1 MTQSQS
7 AVEHRLA
14 DLRSQLHH
22 HNHCYHVLD
31 APQISDAE
39 YDALFDEL
47 VQLEA
52 RHPHSVPADSPSQR
66 VGAPPAPHFEKVEH
80 PLPMLSLDKCT
91 AADELGDWMQRC
103 RNRLT
108 DSSKLS
114 FTCEPKIDGVAV
126 ALTYR
131 EGSLSLA
138 ATRGDGATG
147 ENILANARTVAAV
160 PLRLIGAGFP
170 KEFEVRGE
178 IYMAHADFE
187 RYNAEALQRGDK
199 PLLNPRNGAAGSLRQ
214 LDSRVTAQRPLTM
227 FSYSLGWHDGEWQPD
242 THAEVIRQFADWGL
256 RTNTMTQEVH
266 NLEECLEYIA
276 RLQDTRAT
284 LGYDIDGVVVKVNQL
299 GLQAELGHVTRKPR
313 WAIAFKY
320 PAEEAVT
327 TLLGVDFQVGR
338 TGAITP
344 VARLQP
350 VFVGGVTVT
359 NATLHNMD
367 EIQRLD
373 LHIGDHVM
381 IRRAGDVIPQVRGVI
396 VAKRP
401 EGAAEISVPQF
412 CPACGSPTQR
422 PGDEIVIRCSASHH
436 VCPAQRKEGI
446 RHFASRLALDI
457 DGLGDKIIEQLVDTG
472 LITSPA
478 DLFGLSV
485 EAISEL
491 ERMAE
496 KSAQNLVAALQ
507 ASKQTTLPRF
517 IYALGIREVGEATA
531 LALARHFG
539 DLEALKGAEL
549 EQLEEVAD
557 VGPVVAQSIYRYFRD
572 EENIRVVDS
581 LLAHGIAWVDQ
592 RLNEA
597 VQLLNGEVW
606 VLTGTLQRMPRN
618 QAKAL
623 LQELGAKVAGSV
635 SAKTSVVVAGP
646 GAGSKLA
653 KAKELGIRVLNE
665 DEFILLLQEAGV
677 DVPIY

>member
-1 MTQSQS
+1 MTQPQS

-14 DLRSQLHH
+14 DLRSQLHY

-31 APQISDAE
+31 APEISDAE

-52 RHPHSVPADSPSQR
+52 MHPHSVPADSPSQR

-91 AADELGDWMQRC
+91 DVDELGDWMQRC
-103 RNRLT
+103 RNRLA
-108 DSSKLS
+108 DSSNLT

-160 PLRLIGAGFP
+160 PLKLIGEGFP
-170 KEFEVRGE
+170 KAFEVRGE

-187 RYNAEALQRGDK
+187 RYNAQALQRGDK

-227 FSYSLGWHDGEWQPD
+227 FSYSLGWHDGEWQPQ
-242 THAEVIRQFADWGL
+242 THEEVIRQFADWGL
-256 RTNTMTQEVH
+256 RTNTMTQEVR
-266 NLEECLEYIA
+266 NLDECLAYIA

-396 VAKRP
+396 AAKRP
-401 EGAAEISVPQF
+401 EGAADISIPQV

-422 PGDEIVIRCSASHH
+422 PGDEIVIRCSASQYI
-436 VCPAQRKEGI
+436 CPAQRKEGI

-457 DGLGDKIIEQLVDTG
+457 DGLGDKLIEQLVDTG
-472 LITSPA
+472 LITSAA
-478 DLFGLSV
+478 DLFALSV
-485 EAISEL
+485 GAISEL

-539 DLEALKGAEL
+539 DLEALKVAEL

-557 VGPVVAQSIYRYFRD
+557 IGPVVAQSIHRYFRD
-572 EENIRVVDS
+572 EENVRVLDS
-581 LLAHGIAWVDQ
+581 LLAHGIVWTDQ
-592 RLNEA
+592 RHNEA
-597 VQLLNGEVW
+597 AQLLNGEVW
-606 VLTGTLQRMPRN
+606 VLTGTLERMSRN

-653 KAKELGIRVLNE
+653 KAEELGIRVLNE

-677 DVPIY
+677 DVPM

>member
-1 MTQSQS
+1 MPQSQDD
-7 AVEHRLA
+7 VQHRLLA
-14 DLRSQLHH
+14 LRTELHH

-31 APQISDAE
+31 APEISDAE

-47 VQLEA
+47 LALEA
-52 RHPHSVPADSPSQR
+52 EHPEMAAADSPSQR
-66 VGAPPAPHFEKVEH
+66 VGAPPAAHFEKVEH
-80 PLPMLSLDKCT
+80 PLAMLSLDKCT
-91 AADELGDWMQRC
+91 DADELRDWMQRC
-103 RNRLT
+103 RNRLADASGLT
-108 DSSKLS
+108 

-131 EGSLSLA
+131 DGQLSLA

-147 ENILANARTVAAV
+147 ENILSNVRTVAAV
-160 PLRLIGAGFP
+160 PLKLIGEGYP
-170 KEFEVRGE
+170 KAFEVRGE

-187 RYNAEALQRGDK
+187 SYNAKALKEGHK

-214 LDSRVTAQRPLTM
+214 LDSRITAQRPLTM
-227 FSYSLGWHDGEWQPD
+227 FSYSLGWNDGEWQPH
-242 THAEVIRQFADWGL
+242 THAAVLEQFARWGL
-256 RTNTMTQEVH
+256 RTNTLTQEVH
-266 NLEECLEYIA
+266 DLDECLDYIA
-276 RLQDTRAT
+276 RLQGSRDE

-299 GLQAELGHVTRKPR
+299 ALQAELGNVTRKPR

-320 PAEEAVT
+320 PAEEATT

-344 VARLQP
+344 VARLKP

-373 LHIGDHVM
+373 LHIGDQVM
-381 IRRAGDVIPQVRGVI
+381 IRRAGDVIPQVREVI
-396 VAKRP
+396 LAKRP
-401 EGAAEISVPQF
+401 DGAAEISVPQS

-446 RHFASRLALDI
+446 RHFASRLALDV
-457 DGLGDKIIEQLVDTG
+457 DGLGDKLIEQLVENG
-472 LITSPA
+472 LIKNAA
-478 DLFGLSV
+478 DLFGLSI
-485 EAISEL
+485 ESLSAL
-491 ERMAE
+491 DRMAE
-496 KSAQNLVAALQ
+496 KSARNLTAALT

-531 LALARHFG
+531 LALANHFG
-539 DLEALKGAEL
+539 GLDALKQAEL

-557 VGPVVAQSIYRYFRD
+557 VGPIVAQSIHRYFRD
-572 EENIRVVDS
+572 ADNLDVVDA
-581 LLAHGIAWVDQ
+581 LLGHGIHWPDQ
-592 RLNEA
+592 RVSLNA
-597 VQLLNGEVW
+597 QPLGGEVW
-606 VLTGTLQRMPRN
+606 VLTGSLEQMPRN
-618 QAKAL
+618 SAKAI

-635 SAKTSVVVAGP
+635 SSKTSVVVAGP

-653 KAKELGIRVLNE
+653 RAQELGTRVM
-665 DEFILLLQEAGV
+665 DESQFIAFLKEAGV
-677 DVPIY
+677 DVADQ